1 MYLTIVES
9 EGNPH
14 SEMIFAITGEW
25 TNPVAGVIVSVK
37 VVSTKVTVPVPP
49 AVSTLGGAGSVAGA
63 GSSGLLRRRGGWLLR
78 RRGVRDLPLRV
89 DGIFNN
95 CNNNDNNQPMTICL
109 FLFFLV

>member
-25 TNPVAGVIVSVK
+25 TSPVAGIIVSFK
-37 VVSTKVTVPVPP
+37 VVSTKATVLAVPP

-63 GSSGLLRRRGGWLLR
+63 GSSGLLRRRG
-78 RRGVRDLPLRV
+78 VRDLPLRV

-95 CNNNDNNQPMTICL
+95 RNNTDNNQPVTMCL
-109 FLFFLV
+109 FLFFLVQQA